1 MRLHEKS
8 NGVSKPLFFHLP
20 KQASRK
26 ESAGRE
32 KALAARKYKRSMQ
45 RVPAA
50 RFVIA
55 ITYPP
60 ARAIEQVPILWVYQL
75 ILLIN

>member
-1 MRLHEKS
+1 
-8 NGVSKPLFFHLP
+8 
-20 KQASRK
+20 
-26 ESAGRE
+26 
-32 KALAARKYKRSMQ
+32 MQ